1 MHELDLQADQWQ
13 VDEAI
18 DAYVDWREECL
29 SVSEAYERWERAP
42 VGEAAFAFVA
52 YRAALD
58 REEHASQT
66 YADRLTRMACAGLDQ
81 VAP

>member
-1 MHELDLQADQWQ
+1 MHEAHLQANQRQ

-29 SVSEAYERWERAP
+29 SVSEAYERWAHAP

-58 REEHASQT
+58 REEQASQT
-66 YADRLTRMACAGLDQ
+66 YAYRLTCMACLDLDQ